1 MRIYACLINGFRLR
15 FQEGCRMNQL
25 KKSVQYV
32 KNVGPKRK
40 MILEK
45 MGIITVEDLLY
56 SFPREYEDRRRI
68 QDLSL
73 VKDGEK
79 AFVKVIVYGKVQ
91 QNITKKGQKIFRV
104 PIRDRSAKG
113 YALFYNTPFVK
124 NIFRIGSEVYLYGQI
139 SRAIDQIYIN
149 HPTYIFQK
157 DIKESETPA
166 KIMPVYQLADGISQ
180 KERAR
185 IQENALQQFEDCLQE
200 FLPEDILE
208 RNRLCRLPYALSNI
222 HFPKTLQALKEARYR
237 LIFDELFLLQLGLL
251 LIKNY
256 YERKGKGIAFNVPAS
271 VSPLIES
278 LPFQLTDAQKKV
290 LQEIQNDMESNK
302 VMNRLVQG
310 DVGSGKTIIAL
321 IALYKAVLNGYQGAL
336 MAPTEILAQQHFHS
350 ARQWLAPLGVRIA
363 LLSGSLSKKEKE
375 KVLHEIQNGEI
386 DLAIGT
392 HALIQD
398 AVSFKKLGLV
408 VTDEQHRFGVRQRNL
423 LTEKGLRPDV
433 LVMTA
438 TPIPR
443 TLALILYGDLDI
455 SIIDTLP
462 PGRKKIK
469 TRCISEKQRQQ
480 AYQFVRQQIQ
490 KGRQA
495 YVIAPLIENSE
506 VINAHSAIELYHEL
520 KEKIFPDIR
529 IALLHGKMKWDEKE
543 FVMRQF
549 QSGEVQLLVSTT
561 VVEVGVHVPN
571 ATVMLIE
578 NSERFGLA
586 QLHQLRGRVGRGS
599 KQSYCI
605 LVNNS
610 NDPLTIQRL
619 KTLEQVHD
627 GFAVAE
633 KDLELRGPGEFFGLR
648 QHGLPEFKIA
658 NLFKHVKILKQAQKE
673 AFYLIQEDRN
683 LSLDKNI
690 PLKNKI
696 MDQFGDLF
704 DQIGL

>member
-1 MRIYACLINGFRLR
+1 
-15 FQEGCRMNQL
+15 
-25 KKSVQYV
+25 
-32 KNVGPKRK
+32 
-40 MILEK
+40 
-45 MGIITVEDLLY
+45 
-56 SFPREYEDRRRI
+56 FP
-68 QDLSL
+68 
-73 VKDGEK
+73 
-79 AFVKVIVYGKVQ
+79 
-91 QNITKKGQKIFRV
+91 
-104 PIRDRSAKG
+104 
-113 YALFYNTPFVK
+113 
-124 NIFRIGSEVYLYGQI
+124 
-139 SRAIDQIYIN
+139 
-149 HPTYIFQK
+149 
-157 DIKESETPA
+157 ES
-166 KIMPVYQLADGISQ
+166 
-180 KERAR
+180 
-185 IQENALQQFEDCLQE
+185 
-200 FLPEDILE
+200 
-208 RNRLCRLPYALSNI
+208 
-222 HFPKTLQALKEARYR
+222 LQALKEARYR
-237 LIFDELFLLQLGLL
+237 LIFEELFLLQLGLL
-251 LIKNY
+251 LIKNHY
-256 YERKGKGIAFNVPAS
+256 AREGKGIAFNAPIS
-271 VSPLIES
+271 VNPLIES

-290 LQEIQNDMESNK
+290 LREIQSDMESNK

-310 DVGSGKTIIAL
+310 DVGSGKTVIAL

-350 ARQWLAPLGVRIA
+350 AQQWLAPLGVRIA
-363 LLSGSLSKKEKE
+363 LLSGSLLKKEKE
-375 KVLHEIQNGEI
+375 KVLHEIQNGKI
-386 DLAIGT
+386 NLVIGT

-398 AVSFKKLGLV
+398 TVCFKKLGLV

-423 LTEKGLRPDV
+423 LAEKGHRPDV

-455 SIIDTLP
+455 SVIDTLP

-469 TRCISEKQRQQ
+469 TRCISEKQRRQ
-480 AYQFVRQQIQ
+480 AYEFVRQQIQ

-495 YVIAPLIENSE
+495 YVIAPLIEDSE
-506 VINAHSAIELYHEL
+506 IIHAHSAMKLYDEL
-520 KEKIFPDIR
+520 KEKFFPDIR

-543 FVMRQF
+543 LVMRQF

-586 QLHQLRGRVGRGS
+586 QLHQLRGRVGRGNE
-599 KQSYCI
+599 QSYCI
-605 LVNNS
+605 LVHNS
-610 NDPLTIQRL
+610 SDPLTIQRL

-658 NLFKHVKILKQAQKE
+658 NLFKHIKILKQAQKE
-673 AFYLIQEDRN
+673 AVHLIREDSN
-683 LSLDKNI
+683 LSLDKNLL
-690 PLKNKI
+690 LKNKI